1 MQGADLA
8 INFALSTNGAV
19 AMAIAAV
26 LIAIAQ
32 NINKKRK

>member
-1 MQGADLA
+1 MQQADLA

-26 LIAIAQ
+26 LIAVAR
-32 NINKKRK
+32 NINRKRK